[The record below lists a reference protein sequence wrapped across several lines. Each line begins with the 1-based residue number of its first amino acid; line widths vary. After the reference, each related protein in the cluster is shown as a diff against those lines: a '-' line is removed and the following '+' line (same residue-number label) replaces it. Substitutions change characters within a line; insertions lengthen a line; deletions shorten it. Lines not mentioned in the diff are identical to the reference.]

1 MLERGSEWR
10 RWDLHVHTP
19 DTALEDSYE
28 SWDGYIAAIAQQS
41 AVKVIGV
48 TDYYL
53 FDNYGK
59 LREYQ
64 ENGDL
69 PNIDLL
75 IPNIEFRI
83 APPTEKDSALN
94 LHILVSP
101 EDSNHQKKIKDA
113 LARLGWEYDGET
125 YSCIRDQLISL
136 GKAFDPT
143 KTEDKGAL
151 AVGVTQFKID
161 FSKFC
166 NWYQKEPWI
175 KSNSLIVA
183 AAGNDGLSGFYTSGG
198 WAGWREQITRF
209 SHALFCGRPGER
221 DFWLCKGSGEDKETV
236 NRLGGIK
243 PCLHGSDAHSMK
255 KLFRPDHDRFCWIKA
270 DTTFEG
276 LKQVLYEPETRVHI
290 GPTAPRYHDKSRVIK
305 TVRLSNSEGWFDD
318 VEIPL
323 NEGLVSVIGQRG
335 SGKSALAE
343 VIAFAAGSQT
353 TDDKDGFLRRADG
366 LLDGMRVELEWCDG
380 ETTSVVLGKEQSDD
394 TAVRY
399 LSQKFVERLCSGER
413 LGQELIDEIE
423 NVIFSYIDESE
434 KLNASSFKDLRALKT
449 EGTLA
454 RGQRIHDDIRR
465 LIFEDSELHK
475 KIRVLPEKEKRIKI
489 LANEKTGLNKQMPR
503 AKTSE
508 EKSTQK
514 ALQEKRTK
522 LWELQ
527 KAEGRDKLQLQ
538 KISNIRTEL
547 SSFKGEMAR
556 FYSELEPS
564 LIEVG
569 VSTKELAYYK
579 PAFPEDPQQLL
590 NKREKELND
599 GISKRLGTEGESA
612 AETILALGKEIA
624 NLGKKESNDKARA
637 MRIEQIQ
644 RRIAAIDTETE
655 RLENEIKQIKGSDQ
669 GRRNTIRTELVTAYR
684 EYFENLKKEQ
694 TTLADLYSSITIQK
708 QALEFSICWE
718 VDLET
723 WLMRGEELFDQR
735 RTIPYRNMDGLRK
748 AAEEKLVPAWSS
760 GDPDEI
766 ELAMNDFL
774 ESFRAKD
781 LPPSRYMRTGITVHD
796 VFNWLYET
804 KHIELNYGLKYNGT
818 ELEKL
823 SPGTKGIVLLI
834 LYLGMDKSDSRPL
847 IVDQPD
853 ENLDNESI
861 YKLLTDYF
869 KTAKSRRQIILI
881 THNPNLVVNADSE
894 QIIIANCERRNN
906 GLPHITYEAGAL
918 ENSQIRKQVC
928 RILEGGT
935 TAFRKREQRYALEF
949 QGQLN

>member
-624 NLGKKESNDKARA
+624 NLGKKESNDKART

-766 ELAMNDFL
+766 KRAMNDFL

>member
-1 MLERGSEWR
+1 M
-10 RWDLHVHTP
+10 
-19 DTALEDSYE
+19 
-28 SWDGYIAAIAQQS
+28 
-41 AVKVIGV
+41 
-48 TDYYL
+48 
-53 FDNYGK
+53 
-59 LREYQ
+59 
-64 ENGDL
+64 
-69 PNIDLL
+69 
-75 IPNIEFRI
+75 
-83 APPTEKDSALN
+83 
-94 LHILVSP
+94 HILVSP

-221 DFWLCKGSGEDKETV
+221 DFWLCKGSDEDKETV

-380 ETTSVVLGKEQSDD
+380 ETTSVVLGEEQSDD

-399 LSQKFVERLCSGER
+399 LSQKFVERLCSGDR
-413 LGQELIDEIE
+413 PGQELIDEIE
-423 NVIFSYIDESE
+423 NVIFSHIDESE

-454 RGQRIHDDIRR
+454 QGQRIRDDIRR

-489 LANEKTGLNKQMPR
+489 LANEKTGLNRQMPR

-556 FYSELEPS
+556 FYSELKPS

-569 VSTKELAYYK
+569 VPTKELAYYK

-624 NLGKKESNDKARA
+624 NLGKKESNDKART

-766 ELAMNDFL
+766 KRAMNDFL